1 MKNIIIG
8 TAGHIDHGKTTL
20 IKALTGRDTDTL
32 KEEKQRGI
40 SINLGFTYFD
50 LRSNKRAGIVDV
62 PGHEKFIKNMLAGSS
77 GIDIVLLVI
86 ACDEGVMPQ
95 TIEHL
100 DILNFLDI
108 KSGIIVLTKCQNADE
123 DFKELVK
130 EDIREKLDGSFLE
143 NVDMIEVDSISGYG
157 IDKLINKIDDI
168 SNVIGSKKED
178 SPSRLNIDRV
188 FSVKGFG
195 TVITGTLLEGKIKID
210 DELQIYPKGIKAKIR
225 GIQVHGEN
233 VEVAYAGQRTAINI
247 SNVKVEEIERG
258 DVLADINSLEES
270 KMLDVKISL
279 VKHTNKE
286 LKHWDRLKLYH
297 GTKEILC
304 RAVPLDKDY
313 IKNNESAYV
322 QLRLEE
328 GIVAKK
334 GDRFVIRTYSPMET
348 IGGGVIIDTS
358 VKKHKKFNSKVI
370 ESLRLKELGKPKD
383 IIEEYL
389 KQNKERYLTI
399 KELMSYT
406 GLYESVIEEN
416 MRILIEDDRVIEL
429 NNHYIHIDSYKNL
442 EENILDLLSCYH
454 KKNRLKKGMSKEEI
468 RSKVCPDLKIRDL
481 DVVILKME
489 NEKKVNIINKL
500 ISSYDFNVVLND
512 NQKAI
517 KLDIQK
523 KLRQAGL
530 SSILTVDDLCV
541 NNNYKE
547 VLESMIGYEIELL
560 DEKHII
566 DKDNYEIAKYTLINY
581 IKENNSITLA
591 EYRNLINS
599 SRKNCLI
606 ILEHFDRSRVTKR
619 IEDKRVM
626 F

>member
-50 LRSNKRAGIVDV
+50 LPSNKRAGIVDV

-108 KSGIIVLTKCQNADE
+108 KNGIIVLTKCQNADE

-591 EYRNLINS
+591 EYRNSINS

>member
-50 LRSNKRAGIVDV
+50 LPSNKRAGIVDV

-108 KSGIIVLTKCQNADE
+108 KNGIIVLTKCQNVDE

-143 NVDMIEVDSISGYG
+143 NADMIEVDSISGYG

-233 VEVAYAGQRTAINI
+233 VEVTYAGQRTAINI

-358 VKKHKKFNSKVI
+358 VKKHKKYNSKVI

-416 MRILIEDDRVIEL
+416 MRILIDDDKVIEL
-429 NNHYIHIDSYKNL
+429 NNRYIHIDTYKNL

-512 NQKAI
+512 NQKSI

-566 DKDNYEIAKYTLINY
+566 DKDNYEIAKYALINY

-591 EYRNLINS
+591 EYRNSINS

>member
-50 LRSNKRAGIVDV
+50 LPSNKRAGIVDV

-77 GIDIVLLVI
+77 GIDIVLLVV

-108 KSGIIVLTKCQNADE
+108 KNGIIVLTKSQKVDE

-130 EDIREKLDGSFLE
+130 EDIREKLEGTFLD
-143 NVDMIEVDSISGYG
+143 NVDIIEVDSISGYG

-168 SNVIGSKKED
+168 SNAIESKNED

-195 TVITGTLLEGKIKID
+195 TIITGTLLEGKIKIN
-210 DELQIYPKGIKAKIR
+210 DELLIYPKGIKAKIR

-279 VKHTNKE
+279 VKHTSKE

>member
-1 MKNIIIG
+1 MKNIIIV

-50 LRSNKRAGIVDV
+50 LPSNKRAGIVDV

-108 KSGIIVLTKCQNADE
+108 KNGIIVLTKCQNADE

-328 GIVAKK
+328 GIVA
-334 GDRFVIRTYSPMET
+334 
-348 IGGGVIIDTS
+348 
-358 VKKHKKFNSKVI
+358 
-370 ESLRLKELGKPKD
+370 
-383 IIEEYL
+383 
-389 KQNKERYLTI
+389 
-399 KELMSYT
+399 
-406 GLYESVIEEN
+406 
-416 MRILIEDDRVIEL
+416 
-429 NNHYIHIDSYKNL
+429 
-442 EENILDLLSCYH
+442 
-454 KKNRLKKGMSKEEI
+454 
-468 RSKVCPDLKIRDL
+468 
-481 DVVILKME
+481 
-489 NEKKVNIINKL
+489 
-500 ISSYDFNVVLND
+500 
-512 NQKAI
+512 
-517 KLDIQK
+517 
-523 KLRQAGL
+523 
-530 SSILTVDDLCV
+530 
-541 NNNYKE
+541 
-547 VLESMIGYEIELL
+547 
-560 DEKHII
+560 
-566 DKDNYEIAKYTLINY
+566 
-581 IKENNSITLA
+581 
-591 EYRNLINS
+591 
-599 SRKNCLI
+599 
-606 ILEHFDRSRVTKR
+606 
-619 IEDKRVM
+619 
-626 F
+626 

>member
-8 TAGHIDHGKTTL
+8 TAGHIDHGKTSL

-50 LRSNKRAGIVDV
+50 LPSNKRAGIVDV

-77 GIDIVLLVI
+77 GIDIVLLVV

-108 KSGIIVLTKCQNADE
+108 KNGIIVLTKCQKVDE

-130 EDIREKLDGSFLE
+130 EDIRERLEGTFLD
-143 NVDMIEVDSISGYG
+143 NVDIIEVDSISGYG

-168 SNVIGSKKED
+168 SNAIESKNED

-195 TVITGTLLEGKIKID
+195 TIITGTLLEGKIKIN
-210 DELQIYPKGIKAKIR
+210 DELLIYPKGIKAKIR

-279 VKHTNKE
+279 VKHTSRE

-297 GTKEILC
+297 GTKETLC

-313 IKNNESAYV
+313 IKKNESAYV

-328 GIVAKK
+328 GIVVKK
-334 GDRFVIRTYSPMET
+334 GR
-348 IGGGVIIDTS
+348 
-358 VKKHKKFNSKVI
+358 
-370 ESLRLKELGKPKD
+370 
-383 IIEEYL
+383 
-389 KQNKERYLTI
+389 
-399 KELMSYT
+399 
-406 GLYESVIEEN
+406 
-416 MRILIEDDRVIEL
+416 
-429 NNHYIHIDSYKNL
+429 
-442 EENILDLLSCYH
+442 
-454 KKNRLKKGMSKEEI
+454 
-468 RSKVCPDLKIRDL
+468 
-481 DVVILKME
+481 
-489 NEKKVNIINKL
+489 
-500 ISSYDFNVVLND
+500 
-512 NQKAI
+512 
-517 KLDIQK
+517 
-523 KLRQAGL
+523 
-530 SSILTVDDLCV
+530 
-541 NNNYKE
+541 
-547 VLESMIGYEIELL
+547 
-560 DEKHII
+560 
-566 DKDNYEIAKYTLINY
+566 
-581 IKENNSITLA
+581 
-591 EYRNLINS
+591 
-599 SRKNCLI
+599 
-606 ILEHFDRSRVTKR
+606 
-619 IEDKRVM
+619 
-626 F
+626 

>member
-108 KSGIIVLTKCQNADE
+108 KNGIIVLTKCQNVDE

>member
-50 LRSNKRAGIVDV
+50 LPSNKRAGVVDV

-108 KSGIIVLTKCQNADE
+108 KNGIIVLTKCQKADE

-130 EDIREKLDGSFLE
+130 EDIREKLEGTFLD
-143 NVDMIEVDSISGYG
+143 NVDIIEVDSVSGYG
-157 IDKLINKIDDI
+157 IDTLINKIDDI
-168 SNVIGSKKED
+168 SNAIESKNED
-178 SPSRLNIDRV
+178 FPSRLNIDRV

-195 TVITGTLLEGKIKID
+195 TIITGTLLEGKIKID
-210 DELQIYPKGIKAKIR
+210 DELLIYPKGIKARIR

-279 VKHTNKE
+279 VKHTSRE

-313 IKNNESAYV
+313 IKKNESAYV

-334 GDRFVIRTYSPMET
+334 GDKFVIRTYSPMET

-358 VKKHKKFNSKVI
+358 VKKHKKFDSKVI
-370 ESLRLKELGKPKD
+370 ESLKLKELGEPKD

-389 KQNKERYLTI
+389 KQNKEEYSTI
-399 KELMSYT
+399 KTLMSYT
-406 GLYESVIEEN
+406 GLHDNVIEEN
-416 MRILIEDDRVIEL
+416 IRRLIEDNRVIEL
-429 NNHYIHIDSYKNL
+429 NNYYIHVKIYESLKDD
-442 EENILDLLSCYH
+442 ILDLLNHYH
-454 KKNRLKKGMSKEEI
+454 KKNRLKKGISKEEL
-468 RSKVCPDLKIRDL
+468 RSKIGTKLKTRDL

-489 NEKKVNIINKL
+489 SEKKIKIVNKL
-500 ISSYDFNVVLND
+500 VSSYDFNVVLND
-512 NQKAI
+512 KQKAI

-523 KLRQAGL
+523 QLRKAGL
-530 SSILTVDDLCV
+530 ASVLTVEEVCI
-541 NNNYKE
+541 NYNYKE

-560 DEKHII
+560 GENHII
-566 DKDNYEIAKYTLINY
+566 DKEHYEMAKYALVNY
-581 IKENNSITLA
+581 IKENNGITLA

-606 ILEHFDRSRVTKR
+606 ILEHFDRSRITKR

>member
-8 TAGHIDHGKTTL
+8 TAGHIDHGKTSL

-50 LRSNKRAGIVDV
+50 LPSNKRAGIVDV

-77 GIDIVLLVI
+77 GIDIVLLVV

-108 KSGIIVLTKCQNADE
+108 KNGIIVLTKCQKVDE

-130 EDIREKLDGSFLE
+130 EDIRERLEGTFLD
-143 NVDMIEVDSISGYG
+143 NVDIIEVDSISGYG

-168 SNVIGSKKED
+168 SNAIESKNED

-195 TVITGTLLEGKIKID
+195 TIITGTLLEGKIKIND
-210 DELQIYPKGIKAKIR
+210 DLLIYPKGIKAKIR

-279 VKHTNKE
+279 VKHTSRE

-297 GTKEILC
+297 GTKETLC

-313 IKNNESAYV
+313 IKKNESAYV

-328 GIVAKK
+328 GIVVKK
-334 GDRFVIRTYSPMET
+334 GDKFVIRTYSPMET

-358 VKKHKKFNSKVI
+358 VKKHKKFDSKVI
-370 ESLRLKELGKPKD
+370 DSLKLKELGEPKD

-389 KQNKERYLTI
+389 KQNKEEYSTI
-399 KELMSYT
+399 QTLMSYT
-406 GLYESVIEEN
+406 GLNENVIEEN
-416 MRILIEDDRVIEL
+416 IRILIENNRVIKL
-429 NNHYIHIDSYKNL
+429 NNYYIHVKAYESLKDD
-442 EENILDLLSCYH
+442 ILDLLNHYH
-454 KKNRLKKGMSKEEI
+454 KKNRLKKGMSKEEL
-468 RSKVCPDLKIRDL
+468 RSKIGTKLKTRDL

-489 NEKKVNIINKL
+489 SEKKIKIVNKL
-500 ISSYDFNVVLND
+500 VSSYDFNVVLND
-512 NQKAI
+512 KQKAI

-523 KLRQAGL
+523 QLRKAGL
-530 SSILTVDDLCV
+530 ASILTVEEVCI
-541 NNNYKE
+541 NYNYKE

-560 DEKHII
+560 SDSHIM
-566 DKDNYEIAKYTLINY
+566 DKENYEIAKHTLLKY
-581 IKENNSITLA
+581 IKENKGITLA

-606 ILEHFDRSRVTKR
+606 ILEHFDRNRITKR
-619 IEDKRVM
+619 IEDKRIM

>member
-8 TAGHIDHGKTTL
+8 TAGHIDHGKTSL

-50 LRSNKRAGIVDV
+50 LPSNKRAGIVDV

-77 GIDIVLLVI
+77 GIDIVLLVV

-108 KSGIIVLTKCQNADE
+108 KNGIIVLTKCQKVDE

-130 EDIREKLDGSFLE
+130 EDIREKLEGTFLD
-143 NVDMIEVDSISGYG
+143 NVDIIEVDSISGYG

-168 SNVIGSKKED
+168 SNAIESKNED

-195 TVITGTLLEGKIKID
+195 TIITGTLLEGKIKIN
-210 DELQIYPKGIKAKIR
+210 DELLIYPKGIKAKIR

-279 VKHTNKE
+279 VKHTSRE

-313 IKNNESAYV
+313 IKKNESAYV

-328 GIVAKK
+328 GIVVKK
-334 GDRFVIRTYSPMET
+334 GDKFVIRTYSPMET

-358 VKKHKKFNSKVI
+358 VKKHKKFDSKVI
-370 ESLRLKELGKPKD
+370 DSLKLKELGEPKD

-389 KQNKERYLTI
+389 KQNKEEYSTI
-399 KELMSYT
+399 QTLMSYT
-406 GLYESVIEEN
+406 GLNENVIEEN
-416 MRILIEDDRVIEL
+416 IRILIENNRVIKL
-429 NNHYIHIDSYKNL
+429 NNYYIHVKTYESLKDD
-442 EENILDLLSCYH
+442 ILDLLNHYH
-454 KKNRLKKGMSKEEI
+454 KKNRLKKGMSKEEL
-468 RSKVCPDLKIRDL
+468 RSKIDTKLKTRDL

-489 NEKKVNIINKL
+489 SEKKIKIVNKL
-500 ISSYDFNVVLND
+500 VSSYDFNVVLND
-512 NQKAI
+512 KQKAI

-523 KLRQAGL
+523 QLRKAGL
-530 SSILTVDDLCV
+530 ASILTVEEVCI
-541 NNNYKE
+541 NYNYKE

-560 DEKHII
+560 SDSHIM
-566 DKDNYEIAKYTLINY
+566 DKENYEIAKHTLLKY
-581 IKENNSITLA
+581 IKENKGITLA

-606 ILEHFDRSRVTKR
+606 ILEHFDRNRITKR
-619 IEDKRVM
+619 IEDKRIM

>member
-50 LRSNKRAGIVDV
+50 LPSNKRAGIVDV

-77 GIDIVLLVI
+77 GIDIVLLVV

-108 KSGIIVLTKCQNADE
+108 KNGIIVLTKCQKVDE

-130 EDIREKLDGSFLE
+130 EDIREKLEGTFLD
-143 NVDMIEVDSISGYG
+143 NVDIIEVDSISGYG

-168 SNVIGSKKED
+168 SNAIESKNEN

-195 TVITGTLLEGKIKID
+195 TIITGTLLEGKIKIN
-210 DELQIYPKGIKAKIR
+210 DELLIYPKGIKAKIR

-233 VEVAYAGQRTAINI
+233 VEVAYSGQRTAINI

-279 VKHTNKE
+279 VKHTSRE

-313 IKNNESAYV
+313 IKKNESAYV

-328 GIVAKK
+328 GIVVKK
-334 GDRFVIRTYSPMET
+334 GDKFVIRTYSPMET

-358 VKKHKKFNSKVI
+358 VKKHKKFDSKVI
-370 ESLRLKELGKPKD
+370 DSLKLKELGEPKD

-389 KQNKERYLTI
+389 KQNKEEYSTI
-399 KELMSYT
+399 QTLMSYT
-406 GLYESVIEEN
+406 GLNENVIEEN
-416 MRILIEDDRVIEL
+416 IRILIENNRVIKL
-429 NNHYIHIDSYKNL
+429 NNYYIHVKTYESLKDD
-442 EENILDLLSCYH
+442 ILDLLNHYH
-454 KKNRLKKGMSKEEI
+454 KKNRLKKGMSKEEL
-468 RSKVCPDLKIRDL
+468 RSKIGTKLKTRDL

-489 NEKKVNIINKL
+489 SEKKIKIVNKL
-500 ISSYDFNVVLND
+500 VSSYDFNVVLND
-512 NQKAI
+512 KQKAI

-523 KLRQAGL
+523 QLRKAGL
-530 SSILTVDDLCV
+530 ASILTVEEVCI
-541 NNNYKE
+541 NYNYKE

-560 DEKHII
+560 SDSHIM
-566 DKDNYEIAKYTLINY
+566 DKENYEIAKHTLLKY
-581 IKENNSITLA
+581 IKENKGITLA

-606 ILEHFDRSRVTKR
+606 ILEHFDRNRITKR
-619 IEDKRVM
+619 IEDKRIM

>member
-50 LRSNKRAGIVDV
+50 LPSNKRAGIVDV

-77 GIDIVLLVI
+77 GIDIVLLVV

-108 KSGIIVLTKCQNADE
+108 KNGIIVLTKCQKVDE

-130 EDIREKLDGSFLE
+130 EDIREKLEGTFLD
-143 NVDMIEVDSISGYG
+143 NVDIIEVDSISGYG

-168 SNVIGSKKED
+168 SNAIESKNEY

-188 FSVKGFG
+188 FSAKGFG
-195 TVITGTLLEGKIKID
+195 TIITGTLLEGKIKIN
-210 DELQIYPKGIKAKIR
+210 DELLIYPKGIKAKIR

-279 VKHTNKE
+279 VKHTSRE

-297 GTKEILC
+297 GTKETLC

-313 IKNNESAYV
+313 IKKNESAYV

-328 GIVAKK
+328 GIVVKK
-334 GDRFVIRTYSPMET
+334 GDKFVDRK
-348 IGGGVIIDTS
+348 S
-358 VKKHKKFNSKVI
+358 VV
-370 ESLRLKELGKPKD
+370 
-383 IIEEYL
+383 
-389 KQNKERYLTI
+389 
-399 KELMSYT
+399 
-406 GLYESVIEEN
+406 
-416 MRILIEDDRVIEL
+416 
-429 NNHYIHIDSYKNL
+429 
-442 EENILDLLSCYH
+442 
-454 KKNRLKKGMSKEEI
+454 
-468 RSKVCPDLKIRDL
+468 
-481 DVVILKME
+481 
-489 NEKKVNIINKL
+489 
-500 ISSYDFNVVLND
+500 
-512 NQKAI
+512 
-517 KLDIQK
+517 
-523 KLRQAGL
+523 
-530 SSILTVDDLCV
+530 
-541 NNNYKE
+541 
-547 VLESMIGYEIELL
+547 
-560 DEKHII
+560 
-566 DKDNYEIAKYTLINY
+566 
-581 IKENNSITLA
+581 
-591 EYRNLINS
+591 
-599 SRKNCLI
+599 
-606 ILEHFDRSRVTKR
+606 
-619 IEDKRVM
+619 
-626 F
+626 

>member
-50 LRSNKRAGIVDV
+50 LPSNKRAGIVDV

-77 GIDIVLLVI
+77 GIDIVLLVV

-108 KSGIIVLTKCQNADE
+108 KNGIIVLTKCQKVDE

-130 EDIREKLDGSFLE
+130 EDIREKLEGTFLD
-143 NVDMIEVDSISGYG
+143 NVDIIEVDSISGYG

-168 SNVIGSKKED
+168 SNAIESKNED

-195 TVITGTLLEGKIKID
+195 TIITGTLLEGKIKIN
-210 DELQIYPKGIKAKIR
+210 DELLIYPKGIKAKIR

-279 VKHTNKE
+279 VKHTSRE

-313 IKNNESAYV
+313 IKKNESAYV

-328 GIVAKK
+328 GIVVKK
-334 GDRFVIRTYSPMET
+334 GDKFVIRTYSPMET

-358 VKKHKKFNSKVI
+358 VKKHKKLDSKVI
-370 ESLRLKELGKPKD
+370 DSLKLKELGEPKD

-389 KQNKERYLTI
+389 KQNKEEYSTI
-399 KELMSYT
+399 QTLMSYT
-406 GLYESVIEEN
+406 GLNENVIEEN
-416 MRILIEDDRVIEL
+416 IRILIENNRVIKL
-429 NNHYIHIDSYKNL
+429 NNYYIHVKTYESLKDD
-442 EENILDLLSCYH
+442 ILDLLNHYH
-454 KKNRLKKGMSKEEI
+454 KKNRLKKGMSKEEL
-468 RSKVCPDLKIRDL
+468 RSKIDTKLKTRDL

-489 NEKKVNIINKL
+489 SEKKIKIVNKL
-500 ISSYDFNVVLND
+500 VSSYDFNVVLND
-512 NQKAI
+512 KQKAI

-523 KLRQAGL
+523 QLRKAGL
-530 SSILTVDDLCV
+530 ASILTVEEVCI
-541 NNNYKE
+541 NYNYKE

-560 DEKHII
+560 SDSHIM
-566 DKDNYEIAKYTLINY
+566 DKENYEIAKHTLLKY
-581 IKENNSITLA
+581 IKENKGITLA

-606 ILEHFDRSRVTKR
+606 ILEHFDRNRITKR
-619 IEDKRVM
+619 IEDKRIM

>member
-8 TAGHIDHGKTTL
+8 TAGHIDHGKTSL

-50 LRSNKRAGIVDV
+50 LPSNKRAGIVDV

-77 GIDIVLLVI
+77 GIDIVLLVV

-108 KSGIIVLTKCQNADE
+108 KNGIIVLTKCQKVDE

-130 EDIREKLDGSFLE
+130 EDIRERLEGTFLD
-143 NVDMIEVDSISGYG
+143 NVDIIEVDSISGYG

-168 SNVIGSKKED
+168 SNAIESKNED

-195 TVITGTLLEGKIKID
+195 TIITGTLLEGKIKIN
-210 DELQIYPKGIKAKIR
+210 DELLIYPKGIKAKIR

-279 VKHTNKE
+279 VKHTSRE

-297 GTKEILC
+297 GTKETLC

-313 IKNNESAYV
+313 IKKNESAYV

-328 GIVAKK
+328 GIVVKK
-334 GDRFVIRTYSPMET
+334 GDKFVIRTYSPMET

-358 VKKHKKFNSKVI
+358 VKKHKKFDSKVI
-370 ESLRLKELGKPKD
+370 DSLKLKELGEPKD

-389 KQNKERYLTI
+389 KQNKEEYSTI
-399 KELMSYT
+399 QTLMSYT
-406 GLYESVIEEN
+406 GLNENVIEEN
-416 MRILIEDDRVIEL
+416 IRILIENNRVIKF
-429 NNHYIHIDSYKNL
+429 NNYYIHVKAYESLKDD
-442 EENILDLLSCYH
+442 ILDLLNHYH
-454 KKNRLKKGMSKEEI
+454 KKNRLKKGMSKEEL
-468 RSKVCPDLKIRDL
+468 RSKIGTKLKTRDL

-489 NEKKVNIINKL
+489 SEKKIKIVNKL
-500 ISSYDFNVVLND
+500 VSSYDFNVVLND
-512 NQKAI
+512 KQKAI

-523 KLRQAGL
+523 QLRKAGL
-530 SSILTVDDLCV
+530 ASILTVEEVCI
-541 NNNYKE
+541 NYNYKE

-560 DEKHII
+560 SDSHIM
-566 DKDNYEIAKYTLINY
+566 DKENYEIAKHTLLKY
-581 IKENNSITLA
+581 IKENKGITLA

-606 ILEHFDRSRVTKR
+606 ILEHFDRNRITKR
-619 IEDKRVM
+619 IEDKRIM

>member
-50 LRSNKRAGIVDV
+50 LPSNKRAGIVDV

-77 GIDIVLLVI
+77 GIDIVLLVV

-108 KSGIIVLTKCQNADE
+108 KNGIIVLTKCQKVDE

-130 EDIREKLDGSFLE
+130 EDIREKLEGTFLD
-143 NVDMIEVDSISGYG
+143 NVDIIEVDSISGYG

-168 SNVIGSKKED
+168 SNAIESKNED

-195 TVITGTLLEGKIKID
+195 TIITGTLLEGKIKIN
-210 DELQIYPKGIKAKIR
+210 DELLIYPKGIKAKIR

-279 VKHTNKE
+279 VKHTSKE

>member
-50 LRSNKRAGIVDV
+50 LPSNKRAGIVDV

-77 GIDIVLLVI
+77 GIDIVLLVV

-108 KSGIIVLTKCQNADE
+108 KNGIIVLTKCQKVDE

-130 EDIREKLDGSFLE
+130 EDIREKLEGTFLD
-143 NVDMIEVDSISGYG
+143 NVDIIEVDSISGYG

-168 SNVIGSKKED
+168 SNAIESKNEY

-188 FSVKGFG
+188 FSAKGFG
-195 TVITGTLLEGKIKID
+195 TIITGTLLEGKIKIN
-210 DELQIYPKGIKAKIR
+210 DELLIYPKGIKAKIR

-279 VKHTNKE
+279 VKHTSRE

-313 IKNNESAYV
+313 IKKNESAYV

-328 GIVAKK
+328 GIVVKK
-334 GDRFVIRTYSPMET
+334 GDKFVIRTYSPMET

-358 VKKHKKFNSKVI
+358 VKKHKKFDSKVI
-370 ESLRLKELGKPKD
+370 DSLKLKELGEPKD

-389 KQNKERYLTI
+389 KQNKEEYSTI
-399 KELMSYT
+399 QTLMSYT
-406 GLYESVIEEN
+406 GLNENVIEEN
-416 MRILIEDDRVIEL
+416 IRILIENNRVIKL
-429 NNHYIHIDSYKNL
+429 NNYYIHVKTYESLKDD
-442 EENILDLLSCYH
+442 ILDLLNHYH
-454 KKNRLKKGMSKEEI
+454 KKNRLKKGMSKEEL
-468 RSKVCPDLKIRDL
+468 RSKIDTKLKTRDL

-489 NEKKVNIINKL
+489 SEKKIKIVNKL
-500 ISSYDFNVVLND
+500 VSSYDFNVVLND
-512 NQKAI
+512 KQKAI

-523 KLRQAGL
+523 QLRKAGL
-530 SSILTVDDLCV
+530 ASILTVEEVCI
-541 NNNYKE
+541 NYNYKE

-560 DEKHII
+560 SDSHIM
-566 DKDNYEIAKYTLINY
+566 DKENYEIAKHTLLKY
-581 IKENNSITLA
+581 IKENKGITLA

-606 ILEHFDRSRVTKR
+606 ILEHFDRNRITKR
-619 IEDKRVM
+619 IEDKRIM

>member
-50 LRSNKRAGIVDV
+50 LPSNKRAGIVDV

-77 GIDIVLLVI
+77 GIDIVLLVV

-108 KSGIIVLTKCQNADE
+108 KNGIIVLTKCQKVDE

-130 EDIREKLDGSFLE
+130 EDIREKLEGTFLD
-143 NVDMIEVDSISGYG
+143 NVDIIEVDSISGYG

-168 SNVIGSKKED
+168 SNAIESKNED

-195 TVITGTLLEGKIKID
+195 TIITGTLLEGKIKIN
-210 DELQIYPKGIKAKIR
+210 DELLIYPKGIKAKIR

-279 VKHTNKE
+279 VKHTSKE

-313 IKNNESAYV
+313 IKKNESAYV

-328 GIVAKK
+328 GIVVKK
-334 GDRFVIRTYSPMET
+334 GDKFVIRTYSPMET

-358 VKKHKKFNSKVI
+358 VKKHKKFDSKVI
-370 ESLRLKELGKPKD
+370 DSLKLKELGEPKD

-389 KQNKERYLTI
+389 KQNKEEYSTI
-399 KELMSYT
+399 QTLMSYT
-406 GLYESVIEEN
+406 GLNENVIEEN
-416 MRILIEDDRVIEL
+416 IKILIENNRVIKL
-429 NNHYIHIDSYKNL
+429 NNYYIHVKVYERLKEDIF
-442 EENILDLLSCYH
+442 DLLNHYH
-454 KKNRLKKGMSKEEI
+454 KKNRLKKGMPKEEL
-468 RSKVCPDLKIRDL
+468 RSKIGTKLKTRDL

-489 NEKKVNIINKL
+489 SEKKIKIVNKL
-500 ISSYDFNVVLND
+500 VSSYDFNVVLND
-512 NQKAI
+512 KQKAI

-523 KLRQAGL
+523 QLRKAGL
-530 SSILTVDDLCV
+530 ASILTVEEVCI
-541 NNNYKE
+541 NYNYKE

-560 DEKHII
+560 SDSHIM
-566 DKDNYEIAKYTLINY
+566 DKESYEIAKHTLLKY
-581 IKENNSITLA
+581 IKENKGITLA

-606 ILEHFDRSRVTKR
+606 ILEHFDRNRITKR
-619 IEDKRVM
+619 IEDKRIM